1 MTHTRDSNNGAD
13 QDSTAARPGAAGVLV
28 PRDATLDGF
37 VQSASSADGISLLD
51 VEPLT
56 TLIVCTCNTRYRII
70 VSRGVMVLV
79 QGGQFFPD
87 ATEAHLDG
95 SSAGGSFLKIGWIGV
110 GLRMEISAGG
120 QRIVTSP
127 VRTIATEGRGAPD
140 TTH

>member
-1 MTHTRDSNNGAD
+1 MLTPGPKNGGND
-13 QDSTAARPGAAGVLV
+13 NSTSEVLSPTGMLI

-37 VQSASSADGISLLD
+37 VQSASSADGISLLE

-56 TLIVCTCNTRYRII
+56 TLVVCTCNTRYRII
-70 VSRGVMVLV
+70 VSRSAAIFV
-79 QGGQFFPD
+79 QGGQFFPEI
-87 ATEAHLDG
+87 TEAHLDG
-95 SSAGGSFLKIGWIGV
+95 SSAGGSFLKLAWIGV

-127 VRTIATEGRGAPD
+127 VRSIATEGRAAPE